1 MFLYTGRGGYRRLA
15 LQDRQSGRR
24 GEEEEFQTARPMQP
38 IQLPILGEYTS
49 AYSVFVAP
57 RRHRFVVFVLFSS
70 DVMYNVALLNSFC
83 AESHSTY
90 SSPHEDSE
98 EDIPSQ
104 PGIKYTD
111 THKHTCLQREPETH
125 VLTERARDTH
135 TYRES

>member
-1 MFLYTGRGGYRRLA
+1 
-15 LQDRQSGRR
+15 
-24 GEEEEFQTARPMQP
+24 
-38 IQLPILGEYTS
+38 
-49 AYSVFVAP
+49 
-57 RRHRFVVFVLFSS
+57 
-70 DVMYNVALLNSFC
+70 MYNVALFNSFC

-111 THKHTCLQREPETH
+111 THKHTCLQRELETH
-125 VLTERARDTH
+125 VLTERARDTHLQRELETHILTERARDTHLQRELETHTLTERARDTH